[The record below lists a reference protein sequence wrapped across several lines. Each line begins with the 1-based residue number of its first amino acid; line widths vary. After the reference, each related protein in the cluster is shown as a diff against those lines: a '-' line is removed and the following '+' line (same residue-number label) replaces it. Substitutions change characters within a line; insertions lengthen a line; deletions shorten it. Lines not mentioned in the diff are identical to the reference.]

1 MAATVGIYNSFR
13 QYIGDGT
20 IDLDANNLY
29 LALVLN
35 TYTYAAANTIWANVS
50 TYEAATGDG
59 YTTGG
64 ANLTTNTLT
73 YSGATATFDA
83 DDVAWAALTK
93 TFRYAVLY
101 VNATVNSIVKPL
113 ICCITLDATPA
124 DIVVSGATY
133 TISWN
138 ASGIFTFS

>member
-1 MAATVGIYNSFR
+1 MAATVSIYNSFR

-29 LALVLN
+29 VALVLS
-35 TYTYAAANTIWANVS
+35 TYTYNAAHTVWADVSAN
-50 TYEAATGDG
+50 EAATGDG

-93 TFRYAVLY
+93 TFRFAVLY
-101 VNATVNSIVKPL
+101 VNATVNSIVKPV
-113 ICCITLDATPA
+113 ICCILLDSTPA
-124 DIVVSGATY
+124 NIVVSGATY
-133 TISWN
+133 TLSWN
-138 ASGIFTFS
+138 ASGIFTFA